1 MNCSGLSPS
10 KESELVQTSK
20 VSYAFGRNVLGH
32 QAEANLPKLG
42 EKPQRAQYGAG
53 AVERALI

>member
-1 MNCSGLSPS
+1 M
-10 KESELVQTSK
+10 QTSK

-53 AVERALI
+53 AVERAVLYFRMERGTSLDTL

>member
-1 MNCSGLSPS
+1 
-10 KESELVQTSK
+10 VQTSK
-20 VSYAFGRNVLGH
+20 ASYAFGRNVLGH